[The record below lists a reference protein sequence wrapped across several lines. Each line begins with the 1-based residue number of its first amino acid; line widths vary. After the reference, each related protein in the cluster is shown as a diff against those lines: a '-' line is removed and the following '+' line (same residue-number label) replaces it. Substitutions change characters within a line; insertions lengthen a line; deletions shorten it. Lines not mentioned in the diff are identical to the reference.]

1 MLLPGALPLFCSMRR
16 FFRLL
21 VVGFGIGFSFPL
33 SAQGDAWVATG
44 NVSFVSEAPLELI
57 KASSRALRGALKAG
71 TRSFAFTLPV
81 ASFEGFNGD
90 IQRTHFLENYMEQK
104 KFPQATFSGK
114 FIEEIPF
121 DVPGTYPVRAKGDL
135 TIHGVTRERIIRGTL
150 KVSEREVIVHAEFM
164 VPVAEHDITI
174 PKIVSQKIAEEIAV
188 TVDIT
193 FPKTGGR

>member
-1 MLLPGALPLFCSMRR
+1 MRGFFMLLL
-16 FFRLL
+16 
-21 VVGFGIGFSFPL
+21 VGFGIGLTCPL
-33 SAQGDAWVATG
+33 AAQGDAWVATG
-44 NVSFVSEAPLELI
+44 SVSFVSEAPLELI
-57 KASSRALRGALKAG
+57 KASSKALRGALKTS

-81 ASFEGFNGD
+81 SSFEGFNGD

-135 TIHGVTRERIIRGTL
+135 AIHGVTRERIIRGTL
-150 KVSEREVIVHAEFM
+150 KISEREVSVHAEFM
-164 VPVAEHDITI
+164 VPVADHDITI

-188 TVDIT
+188 TVDIR
-193 FPKTGGR
+193 FLKTGGQ